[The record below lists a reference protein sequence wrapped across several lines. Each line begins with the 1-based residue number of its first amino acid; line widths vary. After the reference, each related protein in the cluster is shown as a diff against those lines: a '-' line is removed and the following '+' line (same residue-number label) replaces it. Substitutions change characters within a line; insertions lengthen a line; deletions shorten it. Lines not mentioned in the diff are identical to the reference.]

1 MSTTSL
7 PSYVAPPT
15 FARSPTY
22 SAEPHAFEQRLALN
36 RPAQRPAGSFVKQ
49 SKNVSLRLYAQ
60 DDNAS
65 LPVYGCGATVEGA
78 VTLSKMEG
86 VTAVDVKVRLACY
99 YRRARTIADH
109 CSNPRAPSG
118 TRHPSCVVDRGQPES
133 EGGRGGWDDDLQA
146 VFGHDHTVEQGHGY
160 GVMSGHA

>member
-15 FARSPTY
+15 FARTPTY
-22 SAEPHAFEQRLALN
+22 SAEPHAYEQRLALN

-60 DDNAS
+60 EDNAS

-78 VTLSKMEG
+78 VTLSKSEG
-86 VTAVDVKVRLACY
+86 VTAVDVKVRVACC
-99 YRRARTIADH
+99 YRRGRTIADH
-109 CSNPRAPSG
+109 CLNLWTPFGTCHSPS
-118 TRHPSCVVDRGQPES
+118 PVDRGEFDPER
-133 EGGRGGWDDDLQA
+133 GRRGRDDN
-146 VFGHDHTVEQGHGY
+146 V
-160 GVMSGHA
+160 

>member
-15 FARSPTY
+15 FARTPTY
-22 SAEPHAFEQRLALN
+22 SAEPHAYEQRLALN

-60 DDNAS
+60 EDNAS

-78 VTLSKMEG
+78 VTLSKSEG
-86 VTAVDVKVRLACY
+86 VTAVDVKVRVACC
-99 YRRARTIADH
+99 YRRGRTIADH
-109 CSNPRAPSG
+109 CSNLWAPFG
-118 TRHPSCVVDRGQPES
+118 TCHFPLPVDRGEFDP
-133 EGGRGGWDDDLQA
+133 EGGRRGRDDD
-146 VFGHDHTVEQGHGY
+146 V
-160 GVMSGHA
+160 